1 MNIELKLSTQEVQLI
16 INALA
21 NLPYGQ
27 VRALIENVVDQ
38 ANAQTQQQNA
48 GTTD

>member
-27 VRALIENVVDQ
+27 VRTLIENVVDQ

>member
-16 INALA
+16 INALVT
-21 NLPYGQ
+21 LPYGQ
-27 VRALIENVVDQ
+27 VKALVENVVDQ

>member
-1 MNIELKLSTQEVQLI
+1 MEIELKLEPTEVQLI

-27 VRALIENVVDQ
+27 VRGVIEKVVDQ
-38 ANAQTQQQNA
+38 ANAQTQQEKA